1 LGTYYQNHGRMLEA
15 AEQYE
20 AAVNLTSDPGLLAQT
35 YANLG
40 KVYLDLG
47 EPGKAY
53 ESFHN
58 SLQHNPA
65 QFNAWLGLGKLAEKE
80 GKAQEAIDDFSRSL
94 KAQPTADAFL
104 QLARCLA
111 QTGRT
116 TEALDAYNQALK
128 ISPDL
133 PEAQKAADALR
144 KSGR

>member
-1 LGTYYQNHGRMLEA
+1 M
-15 AEQYE
+15 
-20 AAVNLTSDPGLLAQT
+20 
-35 YANLG
+35 
-40 KVYLDLG
+40 
-47 EPGKAY
+47 
-53 ESFHN
+53 
-58 SLQHNPA
+58 
-65 QFNAWLGLGKLAEKE
+65 
-80 GKAQEAIDDFSRSL
+80 DDFSRSL